1 MCWKKICAQHNN
13 VFACIV
19 HHSRIKLLCQLF
31 FGAILSFGGV
41 LFLTKIQLFRN
52 LYWHDLS
59 SEINW
64 LPDWESIYKYWLRD
78 SMSGGGLLVIVGA
91 IVIGL
96 WVILAIHS
104 ADKQIEK
111 EERKELT
118 KALTELPDKIAE
130 KLNNL
135 LEVNKTTRK

>member
-1 MCWKKICAQHNN
+1 
-13 VFACIV
+13 
-19 HHSRIKLLCQLF
+19 
-31 FGAILSFGGV
+31 
-41 LFLTKIQLFRN
+41 
-52 LYWHDLS
+52 
-59 SEINW
+59 
-64 LPDWESIYKYWLRD
+64 
-78 SMSGGGLLVIVGA
+78 MSGGGLLVIVGA